1 MSTFKICS
9 KLAAILL
16 IWIEGRD
23 MPNDEAKMI
32 ESLTKDAEN
41 GDSISDILN
50 QIPFQERLDIARKM
64 DALNA
69 EHRKNDPTLPD
80 LILTT
85 ENDTG
90 GSEHLTD
97 IKARTYGSFYNSNKD
112 VYDLPKAAQTEALD
126 FILDSRLERDSQ
138 DSKHLRPVNK
148 ETFYIR
154 GGEK

>member
-1 MSTFKICS
+1 
-9 KLAAILL
+9 
-16 IWIEGRD
+16 

-90 GSEHLTD
+90 GGEHLTD